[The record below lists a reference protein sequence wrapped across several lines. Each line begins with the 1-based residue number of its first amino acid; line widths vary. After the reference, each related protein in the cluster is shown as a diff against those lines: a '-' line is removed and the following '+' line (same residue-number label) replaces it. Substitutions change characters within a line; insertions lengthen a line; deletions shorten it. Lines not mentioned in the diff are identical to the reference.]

1 MYIHK
6 GDVMTAK
13 ISKWGNSA
21 AIRLPKEIMD
31 FLSLHIGDNVQ
42 LTEKNN
48 AITIT
53 LVDEKRDKLIAEA
66 KRIKSHANNEYKL
79 LEGSIEDGLKHVS
92 TRGHSPSKSKP
103 PKKQRGRKSS
113 PLYHHL

>member
-1 MYIHK
+1 
-6 GDVMTAK
+6 MTAR

-42 LTEKNN
+42 IIEENN

-53 LVDEKRDKLIAEA
+53 LVDEKKERLIAEA
-66 KRIKSHANNEYKL
+66 KRIKTQASKEFEL
-79 LEGSIEDGLKHVS
+79 LEGTLDDGLSHV
-92 TRGHSPSKSKP
+92 
-103 PKKQRGRKSS
+103 
-113 PLYHHL
+113 

>member
-1 MYIHK
+1 
-6 GDVMTAK
+6 MTAR

-42 LTEKNN
+42 IIEENN

-53 LVDEKRDKLIAEA
+53 LVDEKKERLIAEA
-66 KRIKSHANNEYKL
+66 KRIKTQAFKEFEL
-79 LEGSIEDGLKHVS
+79 LEGTLDDGLSHV
-92 TRGHSPSKSKP
+92 
-103 PKKQRGRKSS
+103 
-113 PLYHHL
+113 